1 MRFSVSILSL
11 GLALSTGALA
21 APAHVHGEAKLEIV
35 VEGNTLAIHLDSPLA
50 NLLGFEHAPRTPAE
64 QQAVKAMAATL
75 RQAGRLFVLDAAAGC
90 AAADVQLASPVLD
103 GKVTA
108 DGHLDLEADFRWQ
121 CRHLPALRGIE
132 TRLFVAFPRLKRI
145 GVDFAGPAGQ
155 QAGRLTPEVT
165 RFAW

>member
-1 MRFSVSILSL
+1 MRPSSL
-11 GLALSTGALA
+11 LLALFFSLPALA
-21 APAHVHGEAKLEIV
+21 APPHVHGEAKLEIV
-35 VEGNTLAIHLDSPLA
+35 VEGEMLAIHLDSPLA

-75 RQAGRLFVLDAAAGC
+75 HQTGRLFVLDAAAGC
-90 AAADVQLASPVLD
+90 SSPSVELASPVLD
-103 GKVTA
+103 GKATA

-132 TRLFVAFPRLKRI
+132 TRLFAAFPRLKRI

-165 RFAW
+165 HFAW